1 MIMIQKLY
9 SKNNDSDVLQHIV
22 DILNDGGIII
32 YPTDTMYAM
41 GCHAL
46 KERPIERICKLKN
59 IDPRKNNLSIICYD
73 LSNIS
78 EYARVSNATFKLMK
92 RNLPGQFTFVLNADS
107 RLPKIFRNRKEVGI
121 RVPDNNIIR
130 EICHLLDA
138 PILTTT
144 LPLNPD
150 EDVEYVT
157 DPELI
162 DEKFGSEV
170 DLVIDGGIGG
180 VEPSTV
186 INCCED
192 VPEII
197 RQGKGVLEE

>member
-9 SKNNDSDVLQHIV
+9 SKNNDPDVLQHIV

-41 GCHAL
+41 G
-46 KERPIERICKLKN
+46 KLKN

-92 RNLPGQFTFVLNADS
+92 RNLPGPFTFVLNADS

>member
-92 RNLPGQFTFVLNADS
+92 RNLPGPFTFVLNADS
-107 RLPKIFRNRKEVGI
+107 RLPKIFRTRKEVGI

>member
-1 MIMIQKLY
+1 MILKLY
-9 SKNNDSDVLQHIV
+9 DKNNNPDDLQRIV
-22 DILNDGGIII
+22 GTLEEGGIII
-32 YPTDTMYAM
+32 YPTDTMYAI

-59 IDPRKNNLSIICYD
+59 IDPRKHNLSIICYD

-92 RNLPGQFTFVLNADS
+92 HTLPGPFTFILNADS

-130 EICHLLDA
+130 EICRLLDA

-144 LPLNPD
+144 LPLKEG
-150 EDVEYVT
+150 EDIEYVT

-162 DEKFGSEV
+162 DEKFGDKV
-170 DLVIDGGIGG
+170 DWVIDGGIGG
-180 VEPSTV
+180 IEPSTV
-186 INCCED
+186 INCCGDE
-192 VPEII
+192 PEVV
-197 RQGKGVLEE
+197 RQGKGKLED

>member
-92 RNLPGQFTFVLNADS
+92 RNLPGPFTFVLNADS

-144 LPLNPD
+144 FPLSPD